1 MRSSMLHIKIRPKT
15 ASNLKRLARTRSL
28 PVGEL
33 VRQAVSRCYQADMT
47 DLGESQYRAV
57 VAYQGGYISI
67 GKLAE
72 EFGKTALETRRW
84 LADHDIPQNN
94 IYAAGDTKNA

>member
-1 MRSSMLHIKIRPKT
+1 MLHIKIRPKT
-15 ASNLKRLARTRSL
+15 ANNLKRLARTRSVA
-28 PVGEL
+28 VGEL

-57 VAYQGGYISI
+57 VAYQGGYISM

-72 EFGKTALETRRW
+72 EFGKTVLETRCW

-94 IYAAGDTKNA
+94 IYSAGDAKNA